1 MNTQPDIEQPEE
13 QEVPAAAETPVNEVE
28 ALKAEIANQKD
39 AVLRARAEM
48 DNYRKRM
55 AREKEDA
62 IRYSNMALL
71 ESLIPI
77 VDNFELGLEAA
88 KNATD
93 ASGIVLGLSM
103 VRKQL
108 EDFLRSHGVETLD
121 ATGQTFDP
129 NLHEAVGHEEHAEVE
144 EGKVISQL
152 RRGFK
157 LKDRLIRPA
166 TVVVSKGTPVE

>member
-1 MNTQPDIEQPEE
+1 MKTEPEIEQPEG
-13 QEVPAAAETPVNEVE
+13 QDVPAAEAAVSEVE
-28 ALKAEIANQKD
+28 ALKAEIEQQKD
-39 AVLRARAEM
+39 AALRARAEM

-93 ASGIVLGLSM
+93 ASGIVLGLGM

-108 EDFLRSHGVETLD
+108 EDFLKSHGVETVD
-121 ATGQTFDP
+121 AAGQTFDP
-129 NLHEAVGHEEHAEVE
+129 NLHEAVGHEAHAEIE

-152 RRGFK
+152 RKGFK

-166 TVVVSKGTPVE
+166 TVVVSKGAAGE

>member
-1 MNTQPDIEQPEE
+1 MKTQPDIEQPEE
-13 QEVPAAAETPVNEVE
+13 QEVPASAEVPVDEVE
-28 ALKAEIANQKD
+28 TLKSEVATLKD

-55 AREKEDA
+55 AREKEEA
-62 IRYSNMALL
+62 IRYSNVALL

-93 ASGIVLGLSM
+93 ASGIVMGLGM

-121 ATGQTFDP
+121 ATGQPFDP
-129 NLHEAVGHEEHAEVE
+129 NLHEAVGHEAHAEVE

-152 RRGFK
+152 RKGYK

-166 TVVVSKGTPVE
+166 TVVVSKGAPVE